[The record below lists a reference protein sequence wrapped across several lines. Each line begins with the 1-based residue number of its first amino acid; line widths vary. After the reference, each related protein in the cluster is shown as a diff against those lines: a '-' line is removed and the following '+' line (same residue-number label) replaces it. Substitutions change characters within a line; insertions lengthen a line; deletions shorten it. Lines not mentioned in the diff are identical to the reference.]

1 MEFISARDAVLFL
14 SQSAPAAWAYRT
26 LLWMAQSGELDLYAD
41 AVTVEARA
49 SIFGFLGPLYDEAGA
64 WEGAAMDAAIRKK
77 YAPDLAEKII
87 GKDKHGYVDDEIYE
101 ITGWD
106 AIGIID
112 FGFLIFMTKFEWQ
125 NSLMEC
131 DYIDDDHLK
140 LDWLFGSQDFV
151 GSEFPNPD
159 YTVKFS
165 GLKFDANRIELLLPA
180 AQLSA
185 RIEKSVGVSIA
196 RHVGRPTKWDWD
208 GAMSHVIA
216 TAQTP
221 DGLPT
226 GHGAQAKIETMIA
239 DWFEAE
245 TGNSPAISQIRAKAS
260 RIIAMIEKVEKS
272 SQA

>member
-1 MEFISARDAVLFL
+1 MEFISARDAVQFL
-14 SQSAPAAWAYRT
+14 AQSAPAAWVYRA
-26 LLWMAQSGELDLYAD
+26 LLWMVQTGELDLYAD
-41 AVTVEARA
+41 TVTVEARA
-49 SIFGFLGPLYDEAGA
+49 SIFGFLIPLYDEAGA
-64 WEGAAMDAAIRKK
+64 WEGAAMDAAIRKN

-87 GKDKHGYVDDEIYE
+87 GKDRHGYIDDEIQVV
-101 ITGWD
+101 TGWD
-106 AIGIID
+106 AIGSLGL
-112 FGFLIFMTKFEWQ
+112 GFLVFSSKFDWRNNQ
-125 NSLMEC
+125 MEC
-131 DYIDDDHLK
+131 EYIDDDALK

-185 RIEKSVGVSIA
+185 KIEKSAGVSLA

-226 GHGAQAKIETMIA
+226 GHGAQAKIEAMIA
-239 DWFEAE
+239 DWFETE

-272 SQA
+272 